1 MLPALAAGELVMYYN
16 KCFFSS
22 SPSLSF
28 FQRASTAGSV
38 EVDGCFAR
46 RALSSGRFS
55 SYDSSRKA
63 ALLTYSEWSCSK
75 AVPPIPLCISA
86 ARLTRLPVF
95 SPPPPSLPPSS
106 SSSPSLQKAEIKVR
120 LCKHSTR
127 MEGLLRRIKLNV
139 KHLVNRQTQGP
150 PCKAIISVPSCN
162 RSVRTVPACSALFK
176 CRWAYPPSPT
186 Y

>member
-1 MLPALAAGELVMYYN
+1 MLLALAAGELAMYYN
-16 KCFFSS
+16 KCFFFFFSFFFF
-22 SPSLSF
+22 F

-38 EVDGCFAR
+38 EADGCFAR
-46 RALSSGRFS
+46 EALSSGRFS

-86 ARLTRLPVF
+86 ARLTRLPVIF
-95 SPPPPSLPPSS
+95 PPPPSLPPPS

-120 LCKHSTR
+120 LCKHSTP

-150 PCKAIISVPSCN
+150 
-162 RSVRTVPACSALFK
+162 
-176 CRWAYPPSPT
+176 
-186 Y
+186 

>member
-1 MLPALAAGELVMYYN
+1 ML
-16 KCFFSS
+16 FF
-22 SPSLSF
+22 F
-28 FQRASTAGSV
+28 FQTASNGQVRGS
-38 EVDGCFAR
+38 GRIFFAR
-46 RALSSGRFS
+46 QALSSGRFS

-86 ARLTRLPVF
+86 ACLTRLPVIF
-95 SPPPPSLPPSS
+95 PSHPHPLPPPSS

-150 PCKAIISVPSCN
+150 RCKAIISVPSSN
-162 RSVRTVPACSALFK
+162 RSVRIVPARAALFK
-176 CRWAYPPSPT
+176 CRWAYPSSRT